1 VIVAFLKL
9 SHKARSRRLNAK
21 PFGKKHLSS
30 KTSKQEE
37 VNMQLDTP
45 QAVGMSSERLN
56 RIQPVMQAYIG
67 SGQSNATPWA
77 QRIERNE
84 RTGMN
89 WIQRDNRAGSASLHY
104 RHSGGRTP
112 FFGKTSRQ
120 QSSPP

>member
-1 VIVAFLKL
+1 MMQPNFAQGGECADDMRRLMIEAR
-9 SHKARSRRLNAK
+9 HERSRER
-21 PFGKKHLSS
+21 F
-30 KTSKQEE
+30 
-37 VNMQLDTP
+37 
-45 QAVGMSSERLN
+45 QARYM
-56 RIQPVMQAYIG
+56 IG